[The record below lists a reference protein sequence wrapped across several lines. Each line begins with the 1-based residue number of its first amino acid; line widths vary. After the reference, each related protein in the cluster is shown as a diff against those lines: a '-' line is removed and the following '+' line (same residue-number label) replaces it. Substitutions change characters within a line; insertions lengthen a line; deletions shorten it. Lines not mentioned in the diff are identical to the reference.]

1 MKAMVLES
9 SRLKAPFP
17 YFGGK
22 SKVAGVVWER
32 FGDVK
37 RYVEPFFGSG
47 AVLLGRPEW
56 HLRSDAPRFEF
67 ANDKNGFVANFWR
80 ALQCEPDTVAAH
92 ADYPVFENDKHARHA
107 WIMSRKADLVA
118 KLEGNPDYYDAKI
131 AGWWAWGA
139 SISIGST
146 FCNGGGWGVVD
157 EKLVRT
163 PGAPN
168 GITRSL
174 FMNGKRGALRTSNAP
189 SYLYDLAA
197 RLKGVNVACG
207 DWARIVAPSA
217 MFSNTDRPSKAG
229 IFLDPPYTHEGRA
242 AGVYADDDVDIAAAA
257 AAWALANGDHPDL
270 RIAYCGYEDGTALF
284 PETWEKIAWMAHGGY
299 GNNGEDNQNK
309 HRETIWFSPNCLKA
323 PEQLGMF

>member
-1 MKAMVLES
+1 MALES
-9 SRLKAPFP
+9 SGLKSPFP

-22 SKVAGVVWER
+22 RKVAGVVWER
-32 FGDVK
+32 FGDV
-37 RYVEPFFGSG
+37 RTYVEPFFGSG

-56 HLRSDAPRFEF
+56 HLRGNDIRFEF

-139 SISIGST
+139 SISIGNVMDRSS
-146 FCNGGGWGVVD
+146 GAWSVVN

-168 GITRSL
+168 AITRSL
-174 FMNGKRGALRTSNAP
+174 FTSKNNGVNRSSNSV

-197 RLKGVNVACG
+197 RLKGVKVACG
-207 DWARIVAPSA
+207 DWTRIVQPAFTTGA
-217 MFSNTDRPSKAG
+217 EDYVSKAG
-229 IFLDPPYTHEGRA
+229 IFLDPPYIHEERA
-242 AGVYADDDVDIAAAA
+242 AGLYAEDDVDLPAAV
-257 AAWALANGDHPDL
+257 AAWVLANGDNPKL
-270 RIAYCGYEDGTALF
+270 RIAYCGYEDGTVLF
-284 PETWEKIAWMAHGGY
+284 PETWEKFAWSAHGGY
-299 GNNGEDNQNK
+299 DVNGADNQNR
-309 HRETIWFSPNCLKA
+309 HRETIWFSPHCLKA
-323 PEQLGMF
+323 PEQLAMF

>member
-1 MKAMVLES
+1 MALES
-9 SRLKAPFP
+9 SGLKAPFP

-22 SKVAGVVWER
+22 RKVAGVVWER
-32 FGDVK
+32 FGDV
-37 RYVEPFFGSG
+37 RTYVEPFFGSG

-56 HLRSDAPRFEF
+56 HLRGNDIRFEF

-80 ALQCEPDTVAAH
+80 ALQREPGTVASH

-139 SISIGST
+139 SISIGATWCAGDGPWS
-146 FCNGGGWGVVD
+146 VID

-163 PGAPN
+163 RGAPN
-168 GITRSL
+168 AIRRALFSAQGMGIRRST
-174 FMNGKRGALRTSNAP
+174 NSP
-189 SYLYDLAA
+189 SYLYDLAD
-197 RLKGVNVACG
+197 RLKGVKVASG
-207 DWARIVAPSA
+207 DWARIVQPAFTTEGGA
-217 MFSNTDRPSKAG
+217 TG
-229 IFLDPPYTHEGRA
+229 IFLDPPYTHEGRD
-242 AGVYADDDVDIAAAA
+242 AGVYADDDVDIAAAV
-257 AAWALANGDHPDL
+257 AAWVLANGDNPDF
-270 RIAYCGYEDGTALF
+270 RIAYCGYEDGAVLF
-284 PETWEKIAWMAHGGY
+284 PETWEKIAWSAQGGY
-299 GNNGEDNQNK
+299 SNHSADNQNK

>member
-1 MKAMVLES
+1 MALES
-9 SRLKAPFP
+9 SGLKAPFP

-107 WIMSRKADLVA
+107 WLMSHKADLVA

-139 SISIGST
+139 SISIGGDW
-146 FCNGGGWGVVD
+146 CNNGGGWGVVD
-157 EKLVRT
+157 EKLVRSAS
-163 PGAPN
+163 APN
-168 GITRSL
+168 GITRAL
-174 FMNGKRGALRTSNAP
+174 FDSANKGVIRSSNSP

-197 RLKGVNVACG
+197 RLKGVKVACG
-207 DWARIVAPSA
+207 DWARIVQPS
-217 MFSNTDRPSKAG
+217 FTTGTEEHVSKAG
-229 IFLDPPYTHEGRA
+229 IFLDPPYAHEGRDASLYAEDDIDLPA
-242 AGVYADDDVDIAAAA
+242 AV
-257 AAWALANGDHPDL
+257 AAWALANGDHPKL
-270 RIAYCGYEDGTALF
+270 RIAYCGYEDGTAPF
-284 PETWEKIAWMAHGGY
+284 PATWEKIAWSAQGGY
-299 GNNGEDNQNK
+299 SNLSADNQNR
-309 HRETIWFSPNCLKA
+309 HRETIWFSPHCLKA